1 MFENIGS
8 FFKKIMKNETKELV
22 SDTIA
27 VNNTSKEAAKERL
40 QLVLMQDRAN
50 VSADF
55 LELMKQEI
63 VDVIKKYIVVEE
75 DTIDVR
81 IINQENEDGTQG
93 APSLC
98 ANIPIL
104 NIRNDN
110 KGEKFRKEQNA
121 SITKEVINQEQN
133 DMVNDNNSNDNVE
146 IVNENNEKLDENL
159 IKEFNNEIE
168 SNEISNE
175 ENVESD
181 DLEEVEEKIEETNS
195 NQLEETVEESGSDDS
210 KSECSNIEKFD
221 DEKAEELDEEE
232 LKRLEKIANAALMN
246 TSIVVNSEEYDE
258 DDDDDVTFDDLLKAA
273 EEEEKMQKQAK
284 KAKSTKTEKATST
297 KSKTTKST
305 KKTTTPKKKTN
316 KK

>member
-22 SDTIA
+22 SDTTA
-27 VNNTSKEAAKERL
+27 TNNASKEAAKERL

-146 IVNENNEKLDENL
+146 IVNE
-159 IKEFNNEIE
+159 IE
-168 SNEISNE
+168 DTIEELNNE
-175 ENVESD
+175 ENSNV
-181 DLEEVEEKIEETNS
+181 VEENIENMLNS
-195 NQLEETVEESGSDDS
+195 DVNDRVEENLETVNKDLNEEN
-210 KSECSNIEKFD
+210 SEII
-221 DEKAEELDEEE
+221 DEDAELE
-232 LKRLEKIANAALMN
+232 RLEKIANEVLMN
-246 TSIVVNSEEYDE
+246 TSSNIELDNLDNYEENEEE

-273 EEEEKMQKQAK
+273 EEEEKMQKQV
-284 KAKSTKTEKATST
+284 
-297 KSKTTKST
+297 KTTKKST
-305 KKTTTPKKKTN
+305 SSKVKSSKSKNTSKSKKQKKKTN

>member
-22 SDTIA
+22 SDTTTT
-27 VNNTSKEAAKERL
+27 NNASKEAAKERL

-110 KGEKFRKEQNA
+110 KGEKFRKEQSAN
-121 SITKEVINQEQN
+121 ITKDVTSEAVEQKAS
-133 DMVNDNNSNDNVE
+133 DNNSNDNVK
-146 IVNENNEKLDENL
+146 IVND
-159 IKEFNNEIE
+159 IE
-168 SNEISNE
+168 DTIEELNNE
-175 ENVESD
+175 ENSNV
-181 DLEEVEEKIEETNS
+181 VEENIENMLNS
-195 NQLEETVEESGSDDS
+195 DVNDRVEENLETVNKDLNEEN
-210 KSECSNIEKFD
+210 SEII
-221 DEKAEELDEEE
+221 DEDAELE
-232 LKRLEKIANAALMN
+232 RLEKIANEVLMN
-246 TSIVVNSEEYDE
+246 TSSNIELDNLDNYEENEDE
-258 DDDDDVTFDDLLKAA
+258 EEDDDDVTFDDLLKAA
-273 EEEEKMQKQAK
+273 EEEEKMQKQV
-284 KAKSTKTEKATST
+284 
-297 KSKTTKST
+297 KTTKKST
-305 KKTTTPKKKTN
+305 SSKVKSSKSKSTSKSNKPKKKTN

>member
-22 SDTIA
+22 SDTTA
-27 VNNTSKEAAKERL
+27 TNNASKEAAKERL

-110 KGEKFRKEQNA
+110 KGEKFRKEQSAN
-121 SITKEVINQEQN
+121 ITKDVTSEAVEQKAS
-133 DMVNDNNSNDNVE
+133 DNNSNDNVK
-146 IVNENNEKLDENL
+146 IVNDIEDTIEELNNE
-159 IKEFNNEIE
+159 
-168 SNEISNE
+168 EISNVVE
-175 ENVESD
+175 ENIENMLNSD
-181 DLEEVEEKIEETNS
+181 VNDRVEEN
-195 NQLEETVEESGSDDS
+195 LETVNKDLNEEN
-210 KSECSNIEKFD
+210 SEII
-221 DEKAEELDEEE
+221 DEDAELE
-232 LKRLEKIANAALMN
+232 RLEKIANEVLMN
-246 TSIVVNSEEYDE
+246 TSSNIELDNLDNYEENEDE
-258 DDDDDVTFDDLLKAA
+258 EDDDDDDVTFDDLLKAA
-273 EEEEKMQKQAK
+273 EEEEKMQKQV
-284 KAKSTKTEKATST
+284 
-297 KSKTTKST
+297 KTTKKST
-305 KKTTTPKKKTN
+305 SSKVKSSKSKSTSKSNKPKKKTN